1 MRLLPAGSAALL
13 AEFPVMDDVITFH
26 EALLRRKPVG
36 TVEFIPASRTILITF
51 DPEETSHEKLARA
64 LAEIAAQASPAAS
77 AAALADPA
85 LADAALPGG
94 ALAVI
99 PVTYDGPDLDE
110 VALETGLTAKEII
123 RRHTAP
129 LYTVAFCGFAPGFA
143 YLTGLDPV
151 LMLSRHSVP
160 RIQVPAGSVA
170 VSGQYTS
177 VYPRISPGGW
187 RLLGRT
193 TAIMWDLAREQPA
206 LLAPGD
212 KVRFTEASS

>member
-1 MRLLPAGSAALL
+1 MRLLPAGSAAIL
-13 AEFPVMDDVITFH
+13 AEFPGMDDVIAFH
-26 EALLRRKPVG
+26 EALLRRKPFG
-36 TVEFIPASRTILITF
+36 AVEFIPASRTILITF

-64 LAEIAAQASPAAS
+64 LAEIAAQNSPVAS
-77 AAALADPA
+77 ASAPPD
-85 LADAALPGG
+85 G

-110 VALETGLTAKEII
+110 VARETGLTAKEII

-160 RIQVPAGSVA
+160 RTQVPAGSVA

-177 VYPRISPGGW
+177 VYPRSSPGGW

-193 TAIMWDLAREQPA
+193 TAVMWDLAREQPA
-206 LLAPGD
+206 LLTPGD
-212 KVRFTEASS
+212 KVRFTEMNS

>member
-1 MRLLPAGSAALL
+1 MRLLPAGSAAIL
-13 AEFPVMDDVITFH
+13 AEFPGMDDVIAFH
-26 EALLRRKPVG
+26 EALLRRKPLG
-36 TVEFIPASRTILITF
+36 AVEFIPASCTILITF

-64 LAEIAAQASPAAS
+64 LAEIMAQNSPVAS
-77 AAALADPA
+77 APA
-85 LADAALPGG
+85 PPDGG
-94 ALAVI
+94 LAVI

-110 VALETGLTAKEII
+110 VARETGLTAKEII

-143 YLTGLDPV
+143 YLTGLDPA

-160 RIQVPAGSVA
+160 RTQVPAGSVA

-177 VYPRISPGGW
+177 VYPRSSPGGW

-193 TAIMWDLAREQPA
+193 TAVMWDLAREQPA
-206 LLAPGD
+206 LLTPGD
-212 KVRFTEASS
+212 KVRFTEMNS

>member
-1 MRLLPAGSAALL
+1 MRFLPAGSAGLL
-13 AEFPVMDDVITFH
+13 AEFPGMDDVIAFH
-26 EALLRRKPVG
+26 EALLRRKPPG
-36 TVEFIPASRTILITF
+36 AVEFIPASCTILITF
-51 DPEETSHEKLARA
+51 DPAETSHEKLARA
-64 LAEIAAQASPAAS
+64 LAEIAASSTAPAAS
-77 AAALADPA
+77 VPA
-85 LADAALPGG
+85 MPDGTP
-94 ALAVI
+94 AVI

-110 VALETGLTAKEII
+110 VARETGLTATEII

-151 LMLSRHSVP
+151 LMLPRRSVP
-160 RIQVPAGSVA
+160 RTQVPAGSVA

-193 TAIMWDLAREQPA
+193 TTVMWDLAREQPA
-206 LLAPGD
+206 LLTPGD
-212 KVRFTEASS
+212 KVRFTEAYP

>member
-1 MRLLPAGSAALL
+1 MRFLPAGSAALL
-13 AEFPVMDDVITFH
+13 AEFPGLDDVTTFH
-26 EALLRRKPVG
+26 EELLRHKPPG
-36 TVEFIPASRTILITF
+36 AEEFIPASRTILITF
-51 DPEETSHEKLARA
+51 NPAETSHEKLARA
-64 LAEIAAQASPAAS
+64 LVETAGDVAAS
-77 AAALADPA
+77 ASAPVAPA
-85 LADAALPGG
+85 RPVPDGET
-94 ALAVI
+94 AVI

-110 VALETGLTAKEII
+110 VARDTGLTPAEVV

-129 LYTVAFCGFAPGFA
+129 RYTVAFCGFAPGFA

-151 LMLSRHSVP
+151 LILPRHPVP

-206 LLAPGD
+206 LLTPGT
-212 KVRFTEASS
+212 KVRFTKAGP